1 MQVSTVLNTLPPS
14 WDSAVTSLNCLG
26 QVLIVDTLA
35 PILALEQER
44 MNHHQSVSNLMMI
57 EDSSNPSKLFK
68 NQRKKREKYER

>member
-1 MQVSTVLNTLPPS
+1 MQVSTVLNSLPTS
-14 WDSAVTSLNCLG
+14 WDSAVTSLNFLG

-44 MNHHQSVSNLMMI
+44 MNHQSVSNLMMI